1 MKQFDFH
8 HHHKNNSGIYNLKL
22 IEKPVEKLFSAGI
35 HPNDSDQDK
44 NQIINWLENSIAHEN
59 CRAVGECGLDSTVL
73 IPEKRQKEIFL
84 MQIEAA
90 NQYRKPLIIHCVRK
104 YDEILRMK
112 KWTHVSMIIHGFNK
126 NEKIA
131 ADLLQNG
138 FYLSFG
144 KALLTSLSL
153 QQIFQTVPVD
163 RYFLETDDSEINI
176 SEIYAK
182 AAELKKC
189 AVEEISGQIC
199 TNLKKINVI

>member
-22 IEKPVEKLFSAGI
+22 LEKPVEKLFSAGI

>member
-8 HHHKNNSGIYNLKL
+8 HHQKNNSGIYNLKL
-22 IEKPVEKLFSAGI
+22 LEKPVEKLFSAGI

>member
-22 IEKPVEKLFSAGI
+22 LEKPVEKLFSAGI

-199 TNLKKINVI
+199 TNLNKINVI